1 MSENNPAGGRKGDR
15 VTRFPGSTFLAGDW
29 AGGLKLKFHVLE
41 DGTASARITL
51 PDHYGGPPGIIHG
64 GILGS
69 LLDEAM
75 TVATFEAR
83 VPGLTA
89 SMTLD
94 YKVPVPRGSM
104 VLVTGRVERVEG
116 RKVYCAGEIRLE
128 DGTLAV
134 AGTALFVQHEA
145 VVAFLKPF
153 MDGDSDTT

>member
-1 MSENNPAGGRKGDR
+1 MSENDLAGGRKGAKL
-15 VTRFPGSTFLAGDW
+15 TRFPGSTFLASDW
-29 AGGLKLKFHVLE
+29 PGGLKVTFHVLE
-41 DGTASARITL
+41 DRSSSARITL

-64 GILGS
+64 GILGT

-75 TVATFEAR
+75 TVAAFEAR

-94 YKVPVPRGSM
+94 YKVPVPRGST

-145 VVAFLKPF
+145 AMAFLKPF
-153 MDGDSDTT
+153 MDEGSDTP